1 MSTIETL
8 AIVVVVYA
16 VAFAAHRASRAAAPR
31 IDAQASTT
39 KSPRVRGASVA

>member
-16 VAFAAHRASRAAAPR
+16 VAFVAHRATSAAAPR
-31 IDAQASTT
+31 VDAEESTT
-39 KSPRVRGASVA
+39 KSPGARGASVA